1 MTGKWLVILLVLL
14 LILKMMCTLPAVTS
28 VEDLAVR
35 LAFVLLRV
43 TVDMFHRLN
52 KWNAVGTCCVQKNE
66 RKRRMLPN
74 CP

>member
-1 MTGKWLVILLVLL
+1 MTGKWVVIQLVL
-14 LILKMMCTLPAVTS
+14 LILKIMCTLPAATYG
-28 VEDLAVR
+28 EDLAVR

-43 TVDMFHRLN
+43 TVDMFHRVN
-52 KWNAVGTCCVQKNE
+52 KRNAVGTCCVQKSE